1 MSEKLDD
8 IIRCRQIM
16 VEVVDERKRQMT
28 AEGWTPPHD
37 DAHRAG
43 QLAGAAACYAMND
56 LSIRNVELRHRVTSL
71 LRDLWP
77 WAQHWWKPSSPR
89 RNLIKAAALI
99 IAEIERLDR
108 NAA

>member
-1 MSEKLDD
+1 MKLDD
-8 IIRCRQIM
+8 MIRCRQIL
-16 VEVVDERKRQMT
+16 VEVTDERKRQMMH
-28 AEGWTPPHD
+28 EGWHPAHD
-37 DAHRAG
+37 DAHHDG

-56 LSIRNVELRHRVTSL
+56 LNIRNVELHHRVTSL

-77 WAQHWWKPSSPR
+77 WAQHWWKPTDRR